1 MKQASSLW
9 LLAGFALTT
18 LGGTL
23 LHFLYDWTGG
33 SILVAPFS
41 GVNES
46 TWEHMKLLFW
56 PLFLFALI
64 QRLFFKEQKNYWC
77 VKLAAILL
85 GIVLIPVLFYTY
97 NGVFGKSPDW
107 INIAIFYIT
116 ALLVFLFE
124 WRVFKKDWLQCKHP
138 SLALVAICLIG
149 TLFVVFT
156 FAPPQIPLFQ
166 DPLTGTTGL
175 DEQSLYT
182 FDNFMLSIGHF
193 CISLFIATQ
202 F

>member
-1 MKQASSLW
+1 MKHTSSLW
-9 LLAGFALTT
+9 QLAGFALST

-23 LHFLYDWTGG
+23 LHFLYDWTGE
-33 SILVAPFS
+33 SSLVAPFS

-64 QRLFFKEQKNYWC
+64 QRLFFKEQENYWG
-77 VKLAAILL
+77 VKLSEILL
-85 GIVLIPVLFYTY
+85 ELVLIPVLFYTY
-97 NGVFGKSPDW
+97 NGVFGKSSDW

-124 WRVFKKDWLQCKHP
+124 WWVFKKDWLQCKHP
-138 SLALVAICLIG
+138 RLALVGICLIG
-149 TLFVVFT
+149 MLFVVFT

-166 DPLTGTTGL
+166 DPLTGTTR
-175 DEQSLYT
+175 
-182 FDNFMLSIGHF
+182 
-193 CISLFIATQ
+193 
-202 F
+202 

>member
-1 MKQASSLW
+1 MKQRSVLW
-9 LLAGFALTT
+9 AAAGFALVTF
-18 LGGTL
+18 GGTI

-56 PLFLFALI
+56 PLFLFALV
-64 QRLFFKEQKNYWC
+64 QQLFFRDQKNYWC
-77 VKLAAILL
+77 VKLADILL
-85 GIVLIPVLFYTY
+85 GLLLIPVLFYTY

-116 ALLVFLFE
+116 ALLIFLFE
-124 WRVFKKDWLQCKHP
+124 WWAFKNGRLQCKYP
-138 SLALVAICLIG
+138 RLAFTAICLIG
-149 TLFVVFT
+149 VLFVAFT

-166 DPLTGTTGL
+166 DPLTGTYGV
-175 DEQSLYT
+175 
-182 FDNFMLSIGHF
+182 
-193 CISLFIATQ
+193 
-202 F
+202 